1 MKTRFSL
8 AALAGLLSACA
19 PAPQPPLATTV
30 CDLATHAQ
38 RTVQIDA
45 AVGVDSAGKT
55 MISDTGCPAT
65 QIELRLSAAGTRGG
79 GAEQLKSAAQ
89 QAVGSGKS
97 SFPVKLTGVYTQDPS
112 GAYFAADSVTVVP
125 PG

>member
-1 MKTRFSL
+1 LRSDGILQF
-8 AALAGLLSACA
+8 AARWCPQRAHPGGRHEDSVFARGARRIAERLCSGSAA
-19 PAPQPPLATTV
+19 
-30 CDLATHAQ
+30 
-38 RTVQIDA
+38 
-45 AVGVDSAGKT
+45 
-55 MISDTGCPAT
+55 
-65 QIELRLSAAGTRGG
+65 AAGTRGG

-97 SFPVKLTGVYTQDPS
+97 SFPVKLTGVYTPDPS